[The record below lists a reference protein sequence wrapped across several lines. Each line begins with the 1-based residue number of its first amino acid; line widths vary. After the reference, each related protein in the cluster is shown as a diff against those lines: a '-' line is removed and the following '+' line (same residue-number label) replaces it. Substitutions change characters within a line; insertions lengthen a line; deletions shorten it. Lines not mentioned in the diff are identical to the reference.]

1 MPGEDAPAAGCH
13 QLDVRSVEAGYGA
26 VPIIMGVSLHV
37 GEREI
42 VTVVGPNGAGK
53 STLLKAIVGAL
64 KMTAGEVWF
73 AGERVDHLPTQQL
86 ARIGIGYVPQSN
98 DVFGPL
104 SVKENLMLG
113 GYLFKKN
120 VVAERIREVYAAFP
134 ALGEIQGRQAG
145 KLSGG
150 ERKML
155 AFGRALMLAPRLLI
169 LDEPTANLSPEVS
182 QRVLERDVIG
192 LAKGGVAILL
202 VEQKA
207 RQAMAVSNRTYVI
220 VGGTVHLEGQP
231 DTLMSRPDFSEVM
244 LGQVTSRGP
253 ARQAESGV
261 D

>member
-1 MPGEDAPAAGCH
+1 MLPAEDAPATGGY
-13 QLDVRSVEAGYGA
+13 QLEARSIEAGYGA

-120 VVAERIREVYAAFP
+120 VVEERIREVYAAFP
-134 ALGEIQGRQAG
+134 ALGEIQNRQAG

-182 QRVLERDVIG
+182 QRVLERDVTG

-220 VGGTVHLEGQP
+220 VGGTVHLEGSP
-231 DTLMSRPDFSEVM
+231 ETLMSRPDFSEVM
-244 LGQVTSRGP
+244 LGQVSSPRNG
-253 ARQAESGV
+253 
-261 D
+261 

>member
-1 MPGEDAPAAGCH
+1 MSPGDLAPTAGSP
-13 QLDVRSVEAGYGA
+13 QLDVRAVTAGYGA
-26 VPIIMGVSLHV
+26 VPIITGVSLHV

-53 STLLKAIVGAL
+53 TTLLKAIVGVL
-64 KMTAGEVWF
+64 GMTEGEVWF
-73 AGERVDHLPTQQL
+73 AGQRIDHYPTQRL

-113 GYLFKKN
+113 GYLCKKKMIE
-120 VVAERIREVYAAFP
+120 ERMRGVFDTFP
-134 ALGEIQGRQAG
+134 ALGQIQNRRAG

-169 LDEPTANLSPEVS
+169 LDEPTASLSPEVS
-182 QRVLERDVIG
+182 QRVLERDVVS
-192 LAKGGVAILL
+192 LARGGVSILL

-207 RQAMAVSNRTYVI
+207 RQAMTVSDRTYVM
-220 VGGTVHLEGQP
+220 VGGKVYLQGSPE
-231 DTLMSRPDFSEVM
+231 TLMSRPDFSEMM
-244 LGQVTSRGP
+244 LGQVSGLP
-253 ARQAESGV
+253 AG
-261 D
+261 